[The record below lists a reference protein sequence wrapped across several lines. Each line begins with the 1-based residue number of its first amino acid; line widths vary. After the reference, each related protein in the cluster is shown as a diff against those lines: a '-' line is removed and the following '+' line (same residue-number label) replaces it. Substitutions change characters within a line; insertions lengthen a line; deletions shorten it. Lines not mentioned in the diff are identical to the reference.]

1 MELVW
6 IGRVLLAGLLGA
18 LIGFERQ
25 YHYKEAGLRTHFLVG
40 VGSSTLMVIS
50 KYAFIDVLGTPGVE
64 LDPSRVASLVVSGVG
79 FIGAG
84 TIIFRRNVIHGL
96 TTAAG
101 LWATSAVG
109 LAVGAG
115 LYGIGVMGTA
125 IILAGL
131 VLLDYAASRILPAP
145 ARRVIVS
152 IFDRPGE
159 IGRLGTALG
168 QLGVNI
174 GHIEVGQPQGS
185 RMEVD
190 MHVHLPLEVS
200 MAQVVTAVAA
210 MDGMRVIYCKPD
222 PGIGPRVAGGSER
235 DEAGDSGLG

>member
-1 MELVW
+1 MEWVW
-6 IGRVLLAGLLGA
+6 VGRVLLAGLLGA

-40 VGSSTLMVIS
+40 VGAATLMVVS
-50 KYAFIDVLGTPGVE
+50 KYAFDDVLGTPGIE
-64 LDPSRVASLVVSGVG
+64 LDPARVASLVVSGVG

-84 TIIFRRNVIHGL
+84 TIIFRRNVIYGL

-115 LYGIGVMGTA
+115 LYVIGISTTVIVLT
-125 IILAGL
+125 GL
-131 VLLDYAASRILPAP
+131 VLLDMAAQRILLARS
-145 ARRVIVS
+145 RRVIVS
-152 IFDRPGE
+152 LYDRPGE

-174 GHIEVGQPQGS
+174 GHMEVGQSHES

-190 MHVHLPLEVS
+190 LHLHLPLEVTI
-200 MAQVVTAVAA
+200 AQVVSALEALE
-210 MDGMRVIYCKPD
+210 GLRVLYCKPD
-222 PGIGPRVAGGSER
+222 PS
-235 DEAGDSGLG
+235 LGARFSDR